1 MEREESE
8 RERKNERKVR
18 ILCGRNNSQPS
29 FFLLI
34 CVLVWSTF
42 ISLLSPFTLFSPR
55 LLCPH
60 PLSPTLWSKSCP
72 NLFPN
77 SPSFLIP
84 SLSIQFLPSF
94 EEKEFLFFS
103 LLFQA
108 FSKSWPFFS
117 KCESCRSSSL
127 QLFPSP
133 FLLEP
138 MDKQVGSFFSWTD

>member
-8 RERKNERKVR
+8 RERKNDGKVR
-18 ILCGRNNSQPS
+18 ILCGRNDSQPS

-42 ISLLSPFTLFSPR
+42 ISFLSPSFTLFSPR

-60 PLSPTLWSKSCP
+60 PLSLPLYGPSRAPTYFPTLP
-72 NLFPN
+72 LF
-77 SPSFLIP
+77 SFLL
-84 SLSIQFLPSF
+84 SLFNSCLLL
-94 EEKEFLFFS
+94 KRKNFFS

-133 FLLEP
+133 SLLEP
-138 MDKQVGSFFSWTD
+138 MDKQVGSFFSWID

>member
-1 MEREESE
+1 MGRSGSFVEET
-8 RERKNERKVR
+8 
-18 ILCGRNNSQPS
+18 IRNLHSSFLYVSWSGQPS
-29 FFLLI
+29 FLFSLSFFYSLF
-34 CVLVWSTF
+34 STF
-42 ISLLSPFTLFSPR
+42 IVPSSSLSHS
-55 LLCPH
+55 
-60 PLSPTLWSKSCP
+60 LWSKSCP

-84 SLSIQFLPSF
+84 SPLSIQFLPSF

-133 FLLEP
+133 SLLEP
-138 MDKQVGSFFSWTD
+138 MDKQVGSFFSWID